1 MVYSNQ
7 DRSVDFDDLRLAR
20 TGDKEAFKRLV
31 ERYRDWAFGV
41 ALGYLGDEMTAYD
54 ISQRAFIKV
63 WRKLGEWNELQG
75 FRAWFY
81 TIIKNLCLNHRRK
94 SARLGEEKIT
104 PNLRVKIASPEE
116 DMLSSEA
123 KRIVWRA
130 LDKLQPE
137 HREIVVLV
145 DIRGM
150 KYRQVAELLDIP
162 VGTVM
167 SRLYYARKKLAEI
180 LKPYW
185 EREL

>member
-1 MVYSNQ
+1 
-7 DRSVDFDDLRLAR
+7 
-20 TGDKEAFKRLV
+20 
-31 ERYRDWAFGV
+31 
-41 ALGYLGDEMTAYD
+41 
-54 ISQRAFIKV
+54 
-63 WRKLGEWNELQG
+63 
-75 FRAWFY
+75 
-81 TIIKNLCLNHRRK
+81 
-94 SARLGEEKIT
+94 
-104 PNLRVKIASPEE
+104 
-116 DMLSSEA
+116 MLSAEA